1 VISKVFPEI
10 FVQLLWV
17 VKFII
22 SIKKVLDQ
30 SIERGSGKVVHLRV
44 AAGELLVQVLLPEAT
59 VSQVGEDRGEIMM

>member
-59 VSQVGEDRGEIMM
+59 VSQVGEDGGEVMM